1 MINLILACMLA
12 GVIGAWVI
20 TALIARIKA
29 KSLLGKARER
39 LVEADEEVQKKR
51 REIELEKKEEL
62 HRIRSAFEKDTE
74 EKRDEL
80 RRLSKKL
87 IQR

>member
-1 MINLILACMLA
+1 MLA

-20 TALIARIKA
+20 TTLIARIKA
-29 KSLLGKARER
+29 KSLLEKARER
-39 LVEADEEVQKKR
+39 LVEVDEEVEKKR

-80 RRLSKKL
+80 HQLSKKL
-87 IQR
+87 IER